1 MLQALRE
8 GTEPRVKM
16 QDRHLPPPR
25 PRLAT
30 FPPPSQRRGTGSLH
44 LAKEPRMRRLGV
56 PLLAGVMLS
65 CLGVFLSLPATGSDV
80 PSAFVAGTDGAH
92 GDRDANTPLPDGSY
106 LLTPA
111 EEVQKTDKRPVN
123 VELLTILL
131 LACSFGASVGWLLT
145 NARRRGAICS
155 SGVDRQSLVT
165 PPEGPSFLGVFRL

>member
-1 MLQALRE
+1 
-8 GTEPRVKM
+8 
-16 QDRHLPPPR
+16 
-25 PRLAT
+25 
-30 FPPPSQRRGTGSLH
+30 
-44 LAKEPRMRRLGV
+44 MRRLV
-56 PLLAGVMLS
+56 VLPLAGLMLS

-80 PSAFVAGTDGAH
+80 PSAFVAGADVAH
-92 GDRDANTPLPDGSY
+92 MDRDTNAPLPDGSY

-155 SGVDRQSLVT
+155 SGVDLPSLAT
-165 PPEGPSFLGVFRL
+165 APEEPSFLGVFRL